1 MKIPGILSMPLFF
14 ALSISCSKTTAT
26 STEPKLPRPVVGPTV
41 VKPTPG
47 PLVFFFGNEY
57 QHLFIRLSGEDWTP
71 DETTLAKPV
80 LEHHRDVVAISRA
93 TTVKSPHSG
102 TQIDIYRD
110 SIKACTRTIGQL
122 SVLSRAYPHFGVRE
136 ELGVSNE
143 QGKVLLPKYAEIL
156 TQASHYLGAVFDDCG
171 TSTENSKIEFIW
183 ARPSSLGEPVI
194 WTRLEDESPVIKDLG
209 ARVTPQVMALEFGR
223 LAGEYAKTSP
233 DEPLTISTVAF
244 RKPGAEEYLVE
255 DYRQIGETTC
265 GGNGHELWS
274 LWLVVDGTPK
284 LVASETSRLRVLLVA
299 DLDNDGNLEIVAID
313 GITGNE
319 RQLFRL
325 RDGKLEKIKGDKYPF
340 NDCIC

>member
-14 ALSISCSKTTAT
+14 ALSISCSKTTTT
-26 STEPKLPRPVVGPTV
+26 STEPKLPRPVVGPV
-41 VKPTPG
+41 AVKATPV

-57 QHLFIRLSGEDWTP
+57 GHLFIRLSGEDWTP
-71 DETTLAKPV
+71 DEASLAKPS

-93 TTVKSPHSG
+93 TTAKSPHSG

-110 SIKACTRTIGQL
+110 SVKACTRTIGPL

-143 QGKVLLPKYAEIL
+143 QGKVLLPKFEEIL

-171 TSTENSKIEFIW
+171 TRGEDYKNEFIW

-194 WTRLEDESPVIKDLG
+194 WTRLEDG
-209 ARVTPQVMALEFGR
+209 APELKALTGQVFPLVMAMEFGL
-223 LAGEYAKTSP
+223 LAVEYTKTSP
-233 DEPLTISTVAF
+233 EEPLTVSNVVF
-244 RKPGAEEYLVE
+244 RKPGSEEYLVE
-255 DYRQIGETTC
+255 DYRQIGETAC

-274 LWLVVDGTPK
+274 LWMVVDGTPK
-284 LVASETSRLRVLLVA
+284 LVASETSRLRILLVA
-299 DLDNDGNLEIVAID
+299 DLDNDGNLEIVTVD

-325 RDGKLEKIKGDKYPF
+325 RDGKLEKIKSDKYPF